1 MADLLFAEN
10 KINFDTGDI
19 AKNDFPEVVAK
30 TRNYYIHYDES
41 LKEHNRILSEE
52 ELGVYNKVLFFVL
65 EYYLL
70 KELDFAMDRAE
81 IRGKLEERWGSVSQH
96 SDIIRRSR
104 GMEK

>member
-19 AKNDFPEVVAK
+19 AKKDFPEVVAK

-41 LKEHNRILSEE
+41 LKEHNRILSVE
-52 ELGVYNKVLFFVL
+52 ELGIYNGVLFFVL

-70 KELDFAMDRAE
+70 KELGFSMDGKE
-81 IRGKLEERWGSVSQH
+81 IREKLKERWGSVSQH
-96 SDIIRRSR
+96 LDIIRRSR